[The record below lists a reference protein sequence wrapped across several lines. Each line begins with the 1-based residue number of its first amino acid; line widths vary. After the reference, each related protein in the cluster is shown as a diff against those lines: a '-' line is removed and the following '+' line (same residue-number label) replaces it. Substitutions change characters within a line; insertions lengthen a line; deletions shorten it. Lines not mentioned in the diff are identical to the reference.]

1 MGDSIKP
8 RGIVGHLLKEAKL
21 TPFGKWEIPSID
33 FCELCQDKKQKG
45 KIRYF
50 VAVPLPQI
58 MHLCDDH
65 YAKLRNE
72 LKIKL
77 HYLIRKIKEE
87 K

>member
-1 MGDSIKP
+1 VGDPIKP
-8 RGIVGHLLKEAKL
+8 RGIVAHLLKKAKL
-21 TPFGKWEIPSID
+21 TVNVD

-50 VAVPLPQI
+50 VAVPLPCI
-58 MHLCDDH
+58 MYLCDDH